1 MKTLDTDTAAQ
12 PGLDLDDTAAG
23 GAASDALAAE
33 ADRLLALLEG
43 RRWCHASAI
52 ASLHRLAYSG
62 TRWDGRRI
70 RRIVERAGR
79 GRIVACPQRGYCRID
94 EARPEEIRHCLA
106 SLESRARKYQRRA
119 QTIWTLL
126 NKPDA
131 MQREFPE
138 DDAARL
144 VHEVLLRSET
154 PAWQTA
160 DQIRAFASGWAGVE
174 IPERKIQATA
184 ETSEGWII
192 GHPARGYCH
201 VWRASGPEIAAAWRR
216 MIARSRSLEARLR
229 DTRAAA
235 HGLITPPRRA
245 AAKS

>member
-1 MKTLDTDTAAQ
+1 MKTLDDLAAEAES
-12 PGLDLDDTAAG
+12 P
-23 GAASDALAAE
+23 AASPALAAE

-43 RRWCHASAI
+43 RRWCHARAI
-52 ASLHRLAYSG
+52 ESLHRIAFDGS
-62 TRWDGRRI
+62 RWDGRRI
-70 RRIVERAGR
+70 REIVERAGR

-126 NKPDA
+126 NRPDA

-160 DQIRAFASGWAGVE
+160 DQIRAFASGAGVE
-174 IPERKIQATA
+174 IPERKVQSVA
-184 ETSEGWII
+184 EESEGWII

-201 VWRASGPEIAAAWRR
+201 AWRASTEEIGAAWRR
-216 MIARSRSLEARLR
+216 MISRSRSLERRLR
-229 DTRAAA
+229 ETRAAA
-235 HGLITPPRRA
+235 HGLLGGG
-245 AAKS
+245 K